1 MAAEVNPD
9 LHIVFFVKKHG
20 ARQQMRFRKLRKEP
34 FSYGSIVEFC
44 HAEFNKLRTSLKA
57 RDSHRSTRLESF
69 CDTDMY
75 MCEKVP
81 PPPHCLMNRIICEEK
96 GGEGAQRCGMGGG
109 RCKEYISINRGQKQC
124 SSMQQ
129 G

>member
-109 RCKEYISINRGQKQC
+109 E
-124 SSMQQ
+124 MQRVYKH
-129 G
+129 

>member
-1 MAAEVNPD
+1 
-9 LHIVFFVKKHG
+9 
-20 ARQQMRFRKLRKEP
+20 MRFRKLRKEP

-81 PPPHCLMNRIICEEK
+81 PPPLFNEQDYMRRK
-96 GGEGAQRCGMGGG
+96 RGGGDPKMWHGAGG